1 MVNFKPS
8 VLDLEFEMSIHR
20 IVKYM
25 AEAHFAPKNTL
36 LLGTLCFSRAEHILQ
51 PKTLC
56 KVTNYFLAHLGP

>member
-1 MVNFKPS
+1 VINTFLFNINLIASKS
-8 VLDLEFEMSIHR
+8 SHIYSL
-20 IVKYM
+20 